1 MTTITLA
8 SSRFNQQTW
17 SENCSYRERKNLQG
31 CIYCAPLQMSP
42 KIPQNSLVFVAEMNN
57 SRNKI
62 EGVGLVHNTIQYD
75 KYFVYDNGNY
85 NRYIYKSNYRI
96 DRSELKYY
104 NPTIVKALD
113 HILFREKTHLKR
125 GSGITVVPEKLM
137 KHDACAGL
145 NIKEELTSIFKE
157 HFRKEDPIAEKK
169 ELKKEHQN
177 TPAISI

>member
-1 MTTITLA
+1 MITITVA
-8 SSRFNQQTW
+8 SSRFNEQTW
-17 SENCSYRERKNLQG
+17 SENCSYRERKKLQG

-62 EGVGLVHNTIQYD
+62 EGIGLVHNTIQYD

-96 DRSELKYY
+96 DRTALKYY

-113 HILFREKTHLKR
+113 HILFREENTFKKR
-125 GSGITVVPEKLM
+125 IRNNRCS
-137 KHDACAGL
+137 
-145 NIKEELTSIFKE
+145 
-157 HFRKEDPIAEKK
+157 RKINETRCVCRVKYKRRINA
-169 ELKKEHQN
+169 N
-177 TPAISI
+177 F